1 MGSMS
6 LRLNVDGMSC
16 DHCVASITKAVTAI
30 PGVTDVRVDLADKSV
45 TVGGTFDDE
54 ADETRVVDAIEDCG
68 YDVHRAA

>member
-1 MGSMS
+1 MS

-45 TVGGTFDDE
+45 TVGGD